1 MLAYVFYP
9 IGILWMMI
17 GGLKAD
23 TAAKATDTIHARP
36 AIRLY
41 TPYTK
46 ISVHP
51 GQSITYNVDVT
62 NNSKVTQNVDLW
74 VSGLSSAWNYSLKSG
89 SWDIRQIAVLPG
101 QKESVTLQVTVP
113 LRINKGAYRFYL
125 HAGNGTT
132 LPLTVIV
139 AERGIYK
146 TAFTTDQPNLE
157 GAANSTFTFNTT
169 LQNATADTQLYAL
182 NAEVPPGWDL
192 AFKANGYKQVASIL
206 VNPNSTQ
213 NLTIEVHPPDQVPA
227 GKYKIPVIA
236 SSGST
241 GAELDLEVV
250 ITGNYGM
257 SLSTPSG
264 LLSTD
269 VTAGSEKTLK
279 LTVTNTGSASLKKIQ
294 FSATTPTNWD
304 VTFDPKNIDELPA
317 GKTAE
322 VRALIKADKHAI
334 AGDYL
339 VTIRANT
346 TETSAKA
353 DFRVTV
359 KTPMLWGWL
368 GILIIL
374 GALGSI
380 YYLFRKYGRR

>member
-1 MLAYVFYP
+1 
-9 IGILWMMI
+9 MMI
-17 GGLKAD
+17 SGLRAD
-23 TAAKATDTIHARP
+23 TTSRATDTLHATP
-36 AIRLY
+36 SIRLY

-51 GQSITYNVDVT
+51 GQSITYAVDVM
-62 NNSKVTQNVDLW
+62 NNSHVTQNVDLW
-74 VSGLSSAWNYSLKSG
+74 VSGLSPAWDYSLKSG

-125 HAGNGTT
+125 HAGQKTV

-139 AERGIYK
+139 TQRGIYK

-182 NAEVPPGWDL
+182 NAEVPPGWDI

-227 GKYKIPVIA
+227 GKYQIPVMA
-236 SSGST
+236 SSGNT
-241 GAELDLEVV
+241 GAELNLEVV

-257 SLSTPSG
+257 TLSTPSG

-269 VTAGSEKTLK
+269 VTAGSERTLK
-279 LTVTNTGSASLKKIQ
+279 LTVTNTGSADLKKIN
-294 FSATTPTNWD
+294 FSSSTPTNWD
-304 VTFDPKNIDELPA
+304 VTFDPKTIDELPA

-322 VRALIKADKHAI
+322 VSAVIKADKHAI

-346 TETSAKA
+346 NETSAKA

-359 KTPMLWGWL
+359 KTPMLWGWI

-374 GALGSI
+374 IALASI